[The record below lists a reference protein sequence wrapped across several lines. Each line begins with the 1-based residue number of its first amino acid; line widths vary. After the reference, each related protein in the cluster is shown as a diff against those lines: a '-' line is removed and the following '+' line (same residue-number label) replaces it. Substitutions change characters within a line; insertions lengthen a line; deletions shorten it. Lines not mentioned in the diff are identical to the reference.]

1 MHKISRAFLVSTLA
15 AALVAFAAGAAFAQS
30 KGKIVCWKDKSG
42 KTVGC
47 GETVPPEFQ
56 DSATSELTKQG
67 VTRKTTESAEEAAKR
82 RQQEQDL
89 AKQKADEKKKGEEQ
103 KRQDSALLNSYSN
116 EKEIDLR
123 RDRDLQVVDTQ
134 ISQYK
139 ATLKNAN
146 DRMIDAKTRQA
157 LAEKSKKPSEAINEE
172 VTRAEAEKAKAERSI
187 ADKEKEKED
196 IRKTYADLKARYV
209 KLKGGAAPESP
220 APAAKPAAAATP
232 APAAPAKK

>member
-1 MHKISRAFLVSTLA
+1 MHKTTRVFLVSTLA
-15 AALVAFAAGAAFAQS
+15 AALTVFVAGTVLAQT

-67 VTRKTTESAEEAAKR
+67 VTRKTVESAEEAAKR
-82 RQQEQDL
+82 RTQEQAL
-89 AKQKADEKKKGEEQ
+89 ARQKADDMKKGEEQ

-134 ISQYK
+134 ISSFRT
-139 ATLKNAN
+139 TLKNAN
-146 DRMIDAKTRQA
+146 DRLIDAKTRQA
-157 LAEKSKKPSEAINEE
+157 LAEKSKKPSDLINEE
-172 VTRAEAEKAKAERSI
+172 VTRVEAEKAKAERSI
-187 ADKEKEKED
+187 AEKEKEKED
-196 IRKTYADLKARYV
+196 IRKTYAELKARYV
-209 KLKGGAAPESP
+209 KLRGGSTTT
-220 APAAKPAAAATP
+220 AATP
-232 APAAPAKK
+232 APAPAPAPTPAAPAKK

>member
-1 MHKISRAFLVSTLA
+1 MLKNYRVFLA
-15 AALVAFAAGAAFAQS
+15 AALATALTAFVAGSVLAQS
-30 KGKIVCWKDKSG
+30 KGSGKIVCWKDKSG

-67 VTRKTTESAEEAAKR
+67 VTRKTVESAEEAAKR
-82 RQQEQDL
+82 RAQEQEL
-89 AKQKADEKKKGEEQ
+89 VKQKADDKKKNEEQ

-134 ISQYK
+134 ISSFRT
-139 ATLKNAN
+139 TLKNAT
-146 DRMIDAKTRQA
+146 DRLIDAKTRLA
-157 LAEKSKKPSEAINEE
+157 LAEKSKKPSDVISEE
-172 VTRAEAEKAKAERSI
+172 VTRAEAEKARAERSI

-196 IRKTYADLKARYV
+196 IRKNYAELKARYV
-209 KLKGGAAPESP
+209 KLKDGTATTAATP
-220 APAAKPAAAATP
+220 APAP